1 MYWEGG
7 PKQHYITMINKARI
21 HKCITW
27 SLIIGGADPPVG
39 SCTVFS
45 GCLIHGSMQYFLQ
58 REVILLI
65 SYIGSSNFF
74 AKNGGGVLQ
83 GQMAMRTSVRT
94 QIDSLVIHLAVVT
107 LHSHSLLEM

>member
-1 MYWEGG
+1 M
-7 PKQHYITMINKARI
+7 
-21 HKCITW
+21 
-27 SLIIGGADPPVG
+27 
-39 SCTVFS
+39 
-45 GCLIHGSMQYFLQ
+45 
-58 REVILLI
+58 LI
-65 SYIGSSNFF
+65 SYIVGSNFF